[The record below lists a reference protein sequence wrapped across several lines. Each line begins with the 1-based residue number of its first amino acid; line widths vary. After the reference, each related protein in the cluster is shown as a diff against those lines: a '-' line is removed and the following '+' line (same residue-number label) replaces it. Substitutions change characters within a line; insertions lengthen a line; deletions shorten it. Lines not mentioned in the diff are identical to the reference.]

1 MANGGPAPVPPI
13 RNIDCR
19 QAFFLQAHARNG
31 DATMTRSI
39 TLASVVLFSL
49 GVGVAAA
56 QTNSATPN
64 TTAQGC
70 TPTGDNATVG
80 SAQPGNDLSDKL
92 AHSNGVLCPPSGV
105 DPAMRVPPPQG
116 GALRVV
122 PPPGTPGG
130 DQNTIPK

>member
-1 MANGGPAPVPPI
+1 
-13 RNIDCR
+13 
-19 QAFFLQAHARNG
+19 
-31 DATMTRSI
+31 MTRSI

-56 QTNSATPN
+56 QTKAGPPN
-64 TTAQGC
+64 TTTQGC
-70 TPTGDNATVG
+70 TPAGGSATVG
-80 SAQPGNDLSDKL
+80 SAQPGDDLSDKL
-92 AHSNGVLCPPSGV
+92 ARSNGVICPPSGV

-130 DQNTIPK
+130 DQRTIPK